1 MASFEDFFA
10 RKYEELEAENA
21 RLRGELRRREFGGY
35 GVRPGSG
42 GISMVKVDHASSY
55 SMPDTSAALEELV
68 RHLEDGHNF
77 RVSSWHAAVEEQS
90 KEFPWTFDV
99 VMPGKVLHYAVD
111 GDGGVVDYD
120 PMDGEWDPEDYADS
134 WVPEAARDRL
144 FEWCMR
150 RALEDAR
157 GKLARVRERE
167 EREAGSGE

>member
-21 RLRGELRRREFGGY
+21 RLREELRSREFGGY

-42 GISMVKVDHASSY
+42 GIDMVKVGHVSSY
-55 SMPDTSAALEELV
+55 SMPDTSAALEELI
-68 RHLEDGHNF
+68 RHLEDGDNF
-77 RVSSWHAAVEEQS
+77 RVSSWHSAVEEQR

-120 PMDGEWDPEDYADS
+120 TMCGEWDSEDYVDL

-144 FEWCMR
+144 FEWCIK
-150 RALEDAR
+150 RALGDAR
-157 GKLARVRERE
+157 NKLDRVRERE
-167 EREAGSGE
+167 AENGD